1 MDLCPQDGVSSVA
14 LEREN
19 NIAELKNHHSLAEL
33 KIFGPDG
40 AGNPNPEDAGPT
52 QYTCT

>member
-1 MDLCPQDGVSSVA
+1 MPSRWREFGGP
-14 LEREN
+14 EREN